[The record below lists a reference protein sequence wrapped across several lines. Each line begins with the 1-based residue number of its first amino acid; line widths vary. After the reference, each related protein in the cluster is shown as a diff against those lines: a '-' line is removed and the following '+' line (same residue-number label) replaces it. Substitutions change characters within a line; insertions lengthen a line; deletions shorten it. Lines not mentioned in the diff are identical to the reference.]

1 MDMRDLHRN
10 PILYYLLIPAMVGMW
25 PLLVWGVYLPATE
38 RDRGN
43 DYDLL
48 IEGQTH
54 IMGILEI
61 DPQRTNRSDPNRV
74 TGEFAYG
81 KAVDRAANLCS
92 IPAKD
97 CILDASNITI
107 MAGKKRQ
114 DATIKLKDVSI
125 VQIARF
131 LSDIQST
138 WVNLQCD
145 NIKLSMRKGMPD
157 QWEATFRLVYYY

>member
-1 MDMRDLHRN
+1 M
-10 PILYYLLIPAMVGMW
+10 LYYLLIPVLIGIW
-25 PLLVWGVYLPATE
+25 PLLVFAVYLPATQRE
-38 RDRGN
+38 CQN

-61 DPQRTNRSDPNRV
+61 DPERIRRDDPNQV
-74 TGEFAYG
+74 SSEFAYG
-81 KAVDRAANLCS
+81 RAVDRAANLCS
-92 IPAKD
+92 IPASN
-97 CILDASNITI
+97 CIVSASNPTS

-125 VQIARF
+125 VQVAKF
-131 LSDIQST
+131 LSTIQST

-145 NIKLSMRKGMPD
+145 QAKLTRRKGMPD
-157 QWEATFRLVYYY
+157 QWEVDFRFIYYY